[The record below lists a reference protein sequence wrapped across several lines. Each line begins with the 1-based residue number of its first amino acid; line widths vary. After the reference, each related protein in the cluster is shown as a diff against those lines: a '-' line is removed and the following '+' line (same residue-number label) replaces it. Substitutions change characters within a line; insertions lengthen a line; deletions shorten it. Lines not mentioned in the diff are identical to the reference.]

1 MLTLALALAL
11 APPASPSTPSPAS
24 STSKAAPAAK
34 APFAPVS
41 TKTWSDMLAQHR
53 GKVTLVNFWASY
65 CVPCLKEIPALQ
77 ALATEYAAQGVD
89 VVFVSS
95 DDPSTAD
102 YVAGM
107 LASKSIAIAG
117 QPNSHIVS
125 DTDPQPFIDLIKAQT
140 APLSPPPWGGEM
152 PYTIVYGRDSAP
164 LQVLPGAQSKEAF
177 AAALTAA
184 VAAQPQKASQKA
196 SKK

>member
-11 APPASPSTPSPAS
+11 APPTTPAPE
-24 STSKAAPAAK
+24 STSTSTSASKSTAK
-34 APFAPVS
+34 APFASVS
-41 TKTWSDMLAQHR
+41 TATWADLLTQHR

-77 ALATEYAAQGVD
+77 ALATEFAPKGVD

-95 DDPSTAD
+95 DDPATAD

-125 DTDPQPFIDLIKAQT
+125 DTDPQPFIDMIKAQT

-152 PYTIVYGRDSAP
+152 PYTIVYGRDGAP
-164 LQVLPGAQSKEAF
+164 LQVLPGAQTKEAF

-184 VAAQPQKASQKA
+184 VSAQPQKASQKA